1 MKSSGVSAR
10 VLREKIKNVG
20 LRAEHEMKPLLT
32 PSILAANFANLEADI
47 KAAEKGGAD
56 YFHLDIM
63 DGHFVPNIS
72 FGPWIAKTMKTIT
85 DVPLDAHL
93 MITKPREYI
102 PKFIDAGVELIYP
115 HVEAS
120 FDVYRT
126 VQMIIDQ
133 GARAGITLNPAT
145 PVSSVEGVLDL
156 IDSVLLMSVCPGFG
170 GQKFI
175 PSTMK
180 KITDLR
186 ALLDEQKPNVR
197 IAVDGGVTLENVG
210 DLRKA
215 GADFFIAGSAVFK
228 APDIEQRVRDFKK
241 AMQ

>member
-1 MKSSGVSAR
+1 M
-10 VLREKIKNVG
+10 
-20 LRAEHEMKPLLT
+20 HKPLLT

-72 FGPWIAKTMKTIT
+72 FGPWVAKQMRAIT
-85 DVPLDAHL
+85 DLPLDAHL
-93 MITKPREYI
+93 MITNPREYI

-115 HVEAS
+115 HMEGS
-120 FDVYRT
+120 YDVYRT
-126 VQMIIDQ
+126 VQMIIDH
-133 GARAGITLNPAT
+133 GGRAGITLNPAT
-145 PVSSVEGVLDL
+145 PVQTVEGVIDL

-180 KITDLR
+180 KIKDLR
-186 ALLDEQKPNVR
+186 TLLDELKPDVR
-197 IAVDGGVTLENVG
+197 IAVDGGVTLDNVG
-210 DLRKA
+210 ALRKA

-228 APDIEQRVRDFKK
+228 APNIEQRVRDFKK
-241 AMQ
+241 AMA

>member
-1 MKSSGVSAR
+1 
-10 VLREKIKNVG
+10 
-20 LRAEHEMKPLLT
+20 MKPLLT
-32 PSILAANFANLEADI
+32 PSILAANFANLEDDI

-72 FGPWIAKTMKTIT
+72 FGPWVAKQMKAIT

-93 MITKPREYI
+93 MITNPREYI
-102 PKFIDAGVELIYP
+102 SKFIDAGVELIYP
-115 HVEAS
+115 HIEAS
-120 FDVYRT
+120 YDIYRT

-145 PVSSVEGVLDL
+145 PVSTVEGVIEL
-156 IDSVLLMSVCPGFG
+156 IDSVLIMSVCPGFG
-170 GQKFI
+170 GQSFI

-186 ALLDEQKPNVR
+186 VLLDDLKPEVR
-197 IAVDGGVTLENVG
+197 IAVDGGVTLDNVG

-241 AMQ
+241 AME

>member
-1 MKSSGVSAR
+1 
-10 VLREKIKNVG
+10 
-20 LRAEHEMKPLLT
+20 MKPLLT
-32 PSILAANFANLEADI
+32 PSILAANFANLETDI

-72 FGPWIAKTMKTIT
+72 FGPWIAKQMKTIT

-93 MITKPREYI
+93 MVTKPREYI

-120 FDVYRT
+120 YDVYRT
-126 VQMIIDQ
+126 VQMITDL

-170 GQKFI
+170 GQSFI

-180 KITDLR
+180 KITGLR
-186 ALLDEQKPNVR
+186 NMLDEQKPSVR
-197 IAVDGGVTLENVG
+197 IAVDGGVTLDNVG
-210 DLRKA
+210 DLRTA

-228 APDIEQRVRDFKK
+228 APNIEQRVRDFKK

>member
-1 MKSSGVSAR
+1 
-10 VLREKIKNVG
+10 
-20 LRAEHEMKPLLT
+20 MKPLLT
-32 PSILAANFANLEADI
+32 PSILAANFANLEKDI

-72 FGPWIAKTMKTIT
+72 FGPWVAKQMKAIT

-93 MITKPREYI
+93 MVTKPREFI

-115 HVEAS
+115 HMEAS
-120 FDVYRT
+120 YDVYRT
-126 VQMIIDQ
+126 VQMITDH

-145 PVSSVEGVLDL
+145 PVSTVEGVIDL
-156 IDSVLLMSVCPGFG
+156 IDSVMLMSVCPGFG
-170 GQKFI
+170 GQSFI
-175 PSTMK
+175 PATMK

-186 ALLDEQKPNVR
+186 ALLDELKPEVR
-197 IAVDGGVTLENVG
+197 IAVDGGITLDNVG
-210 DLRKA
+210 NLRKA

-228 APDIEQRVRDFKK
+228 APDIEQRVKDLKK
-241 AMQ
+241 AME

>member
-1 MKSSGVSAR
+1 MV
-10 VLREKIKNVG
+10 V
-20 LRAEHEMKPLLT
+20 MKPLLT

-47 KAAEKGGAD
+47 KAAERGGAD

-72 FGPWIAKTMKTIT
+72 FGPWVAKIMKTIT

-93 MITKPREYI
+93 MITNPREYI
-102 PKFIDAGVELIYP
+102 PKFLDAGVELIYP
-115 HVEAS
+115 HIEAS
-120 FDVYRT
+120 YDVYRT
-126 VQMIIDQ
+126 VQMIVDH
-133 GARAGITLNPAT
+133 GGRAGITLNPAT
-145 PVSSVEGVLDL
+145 HVSMVEGVLDL
-156 IDSVLLMSVCPGFG
+156 IDSVLVMSVCPGFG
-170 GQKFI
+170 GQEFI

-186 ALLDEQKPNVR
+186 ILLDEQKPTVR
-197 IAVDGGVTLENVG
+197 IAVDGGVTLEKIP

-228 APDIEQRVRDFKK
+228 APDIEQRVRDMKN

>member
-1 MKSSGVSAR
+1 
-10 VLREKIKNVG
+10 
-20 LRAEHEMKPLLT
+20 MKPLLT

-47 KAAEKGGAD
+47 KAAEKGGAN

-72 FGPWIAKTMKTIT
+72 FGPWVAKQMKAIT
-85 DVPLDAHL
+85 DIPLDAHL
-93 MITKPREYI
+93 MVTKPREFI

-115 HVEAS
+115 HMES
-120 FDVYRT
+120 SYDVYRT
-126 VQMIIDQ
+126 VQMITDH

-145 PVSSVEGVLDL
+145 PVSTVEGVIDL

-170 GQKFI
+170 GQSFI
-175 PSTMK
+175 PATMK

-186 ALLDEQKPNVR
+186 KLLDELKPSVR
-197 IAVDGGVTLENVG
+197 IAIDGGVTLDNIG

-228 APDIEQRVRDFKK
+228 APDIEQRVRDLKK
-241 AMQ
+241 IIDTS

>member
-1 MKSSGVSAR
+1 
-10 VLREKIKNVG
+10 
-20 LRAEHEMKPLLT
+20 MKPILA
-32 PSILAANFANLEADI
+32 PSILAANFARLEDDI

-72 FGPWIAKTMKTIT
+72 FGPWIAKTMKSIT

-115 HVEAS
+115 HMEAS
-120 FDVYRT
+120 YDVYRT
-126 VQMIIDQ
+126 VQLIVDL
-133 GARAGITLNPAT
+133 GAKAGITLNPAT
-145 PVSSVEGVLDL
+145 QISTVDGVLDL

-175 PSTMK
+175 PSTLK

-186 ALLDEQKPNVR
+186 TLLDERKPKVR
-197 IAVDGGVTLENVG
+197 IAVDGGVDLENISN
-210 DLRKA
+210 LRKA

-228 APDIEQRVRDFKK
+228 ATDIEQRVRDLKE

>member
-1 MKSSGVSAR
+1 
-10 VLREKIKNVG
+10 LRDRILAKIKN
-20 LRAEHEMKPLLT
+20 EHLYSEHIMKPLLS
-32 PSILAANFANLEADI
+32 PSILAADFAHLESDV
-47 KAAEKGGAD
+47 KAAERGGAD

-72 FGPWIAKTMKTIT
+72 FGPWIAMQMKKIT
-85 DVPLDAHL
+85 DRPLDAHL
-93 MITKPREYI
+93 MITNPREYI
-102 PKFIDAGVELIYP
+102 PKFIDAGVELVYP
-115 HVEAS
+115 HIEGS
-120 FDVYRT
+120 YDIYRT

-145 PVSSVEGVLDL
+145 PVTSVEGLVDL
-156 IDSVLLMSVCPGFG
+156 IDSVLIMSVCPGFG

-175 PSTMK
+175 SSSIG

-186 ALLDEQKPNVR
+186 KLLDEIKPSVR
-197 IAVDGGVTLENVG
+197 IAVDGGVTLENIP

-228 APDIEQRVRDFKK
+228 APDIEERVRAMKK
-241 AMQ
+241 AMEQ

>member
-1 MKSSGVSAR
+1 
-10 VLREKIKNVG
+10 
-20 LRAEHEMKPLLT
+20 MKPLLT
-32 PSILAANFANLEADI
+32 PSILAANFANLEADV

-72 FGPWIAKTMKTIT
+72 FGPWVAKQMKAIT

-93 MITKPREYI
+93 MITNPREYI

-115 HVEAS
+115 HMEAS
-120 FDVYRT
+120 YDVYRT
-126 VQMIIDQ
+126 VQMITDL

-145 PVSSVEGVLDL
+145 PVSTVEGVVNL

-170 GQKFI
+170 GQSFI

-180 KITDLR
+180 KISELR
-186 ALLDEQKPNVR
+186 ALLDEQKPEVR
-197 IAVDGGVTLENVG
+197 IAVDGGVTLDNVG

-228 APDIEQRVRDFKK
+228 TPDIEQRVRDFKK
-241 AMQ
+241 AMK

>member
-1 MKSSGVSAR
+1 
-10 VLREKIKNVG
+10 
-20 LRAEHEMKPLLT
+20 MKPLLT
-32 PSILAANFANLEADI
+32 PSILAANFANLEEDI

-72 FGPWIAKTMKTIT
+72 FGPWVAKQMKAIT

-93 MITKPREYI
+93 MVTKPREFI

-115 HVEAS
+115 HMEAS
-120 FDVYRT
+120 YDVYRT
-126 VQMIIDQ
+126 VQMITEH

-145 PVSSVEGVLDL
+145 PVSTVEGVIDL

-170 GQKFI
+170 GQSFI

-186 ALLDEQKPNVR
+186 SLLDELKPSVR
-197 IAVDGGVTLENVG
+197 IAVDGGVTLDNIGE
-210 DLRKA
+210 LRKA

-228 APDIEQRVRDFKK
+228 TPDIEQRVRDLKK
-241 AMQ
+241 AME

>member
-1 MKSSGVSAR
+1 MV
-10 VLREKIKNVG
+10 V
-20 LRAEHEMKPLLT
+20 MKPLLT

-47 KAAEKGGAD
+47 KAAERGGAD

-72 FGPWIAKTMKTIT
+72 FGPWVAKIMKTIT

-93 MITKPREYI
+93 MITNPREYI
-102 PKFIDAGVELIYP
+102 PKFLDAGVELIYP
-115 HVEAS
+115 HIEAAY
-120 FDVYRT
+120 DVYRT
-126 VQMIIDQ
+126 VQMILDH
-133 GARAGITLNPAT
+133 GGRAGITLNPAT
-145 PVSSVEGVLDL
+145 QVSVVEGVLDL
-156 IDSVLLMSVCPGFG
+156 IDSVLVMSVCPGFG
-170 GQKFI
+170 GQEFI

-186 ALLDEQKPNVR
+186 ALLDEQKPSVR
-197 IAVDGGVTLENVG
+197 IAVDGGVTLENIR

-228 APDIEQRVRDFKK
+228 APDIEQRVRDLKK

>member
-1 MKSSGVSAR
+1 M
-10 VLREKIKNVG
+10 
-20 LRAEHEMKPLLT
+20 HKPLLT
-32 PSILAANFANLEADI
+32 PSILAANYANLEADV

-72 FGPWIAKTMKTIT
+72 FGPWVAKQMRTIT
-85 DVPLDAHL
+85 NLPLDAHL
-93 MITKPREYI
+93 MITNPREYI

-115 HVEAS
+115 HMEAS

-126 VQMIIDQ
+126 VQMIIDH

-145 PVSSVEGVLDL
+145 PVHTVEGVIDL

-180 KITDLR
+180 KIADLR
-186 ALLDEQKPNVR
+186 TLLDEQKPEVR
-197 IAVDGGVTLENVG
+197 IAVDGGVTLENIG
-210 DLRKA
+210 NLRKA

-228 APDIEQRVRDFKK
+228 APDIEQRVRDMKK

>member
-1 MKSSGVSAR
+1 
-10 VLREKIKNVG
+10 
-20 LRAEHEMKPLLT
+20 MKPLLT
-32 PSILAANFANLEADI
+32 PSILAANFANLEEDI

-56 YFHLDIM
+56 YFHLDVM

-72 FGPWIAKTMKTIT
+72 FGPWVAKQMKAIT

-93 MITKPREYI
+93 MVTKPREFI

-115 HVEAS
+115 HMEAS
-120 FDVYRT
+120 YDVYRT
-126 VQMIIDQ
+126 VQMITDH

-145 PVSSVEGVLDL
+145 PVSTVEGVIDL

-170 GQKFI
+170 GQSFI

-186 ALLDEQKPNVR
+186 SLLDELKPSVR
-197 IAVDGGVTLENVG
+197 IAVDGGVTLDNIG
-210 DLRKA
+210 NLRKA

-228 APDIEQRVRDFKK
+228 TPDIEQRVRDLKK
-241 AMQ
+241 AMD

>member
-1 MKSSGVSAR
+1 
-10 VLREKIKNVG
+10 
-20 LRAEHEMKPLLT
+20 MKPLLT

-72 FGPWIAKTMKTIT
+72 FGPWIAKQMKAIT

-115 HVEAS
+115 HMEAS
-120 FDVYRT
+120 YDVYRT
-126 VQMIIDQ
+126 VQMIIDH

-145 PVSSVEGVLDL
+145 SVKTVEGVIDL
-156 IDSVLLMSVCPGFG
+156 IDSVLIMSVCPGFG

-186 ALLDEQKPNVR
+186 SLLDELKPEVR
-197 IAVDGGVTLENVG
+197 IAVDGGVTVENVG

-215 GADFFIAGSAVFK
+215 GADFFIAGSAIFK

-241 AMQ
+241 AME

>member
-1 MKSSGVSAR
+1 
-10 VLREKIKNVG
+10 
-20 LRAEHEMKPLLT
+20 MKPLLT

-72 FGPWIAKTMKTIT
+72 FGPWIAKQMKAIT

-93 MITKPREYI
+93 MITNPREYI

-120 FDVYRT
+120 YDVYRT
-126 VQMIIDQ
+126 VQMITDH

-170 GQKFI
+170 GQSFI

-186 ALLDEQKPNVR
+186 TLLDEQKPTVR
-197 IAVDGGVTLENVG
+197 IAVDGGVTLDNIG

-228 APDIEQRVRDFKK
+228 APDIEQRVRDLKK

>member
-1 MKSSGVSAR
+1 
-10 VLREKIKNVG
+10 
-20 LRAEHEMKPLLT
+20 MKPLLT

-47 KAAEKGGAD
+47 KAAERGGAD

-72 FGPWIAKTMKTIT
+72 FGPWVAKQMKAIT

-93 MITKPREYI
+93 MITNPREYI

-115 HVEAS
+115 HMEAS
-120 FDVYRT
+120 YDVYRT
-126 VQMIIDQ
+126 VQMIIDH

-145 PVSSVEGVLDL
+145 SIETVVGVIDL

-175 PSTMK
+175 PSTIK

-186 ALLDEQKPNVR
+186 ALLDELKPEVR
-197 IAVDGGVTLENVG
+197 IAVDGGVTVENVG

-215 GADFFIAGSAVFK
+215 GADFFIAGSAIFK

-241 AMQ
+241 AME

>member
-1 MKSSGVSAR
+1 
-10 VLREKIKNVG
+10 
-20 LRAEHEMKPLLT
+20 MKPLLT

-72 FGPWIAKTMKTIT
+72 FGPWIAKQMKVIT
-85 DVPLDAHL
+85 DLPLDAHL
-93 MITKPREYI
+93 MITNPREYI

-120 FDVYRT
+120 YDVYRT
-126 VQMIIDQ
+126 VQMITDH

-180 KITDLR
+180 RISDLR
-186 ALLDEQKPNVR
+186 RLLDELKPSVR
-197 IAVDGGVTLENVG
+197 IAVDGGVTLDNVG

-215 GADFFIAGSAVFK
+215 GADFFIAGSAIFK

>member
-1 MKSSGVSAR
+1 
-10 VLREKIKNVG
+10 
-20 LRAEHEMKPLLT
+20 MKPLLT
-32 PSILAANFANLEADI
+32 PSILAANFANLESDI

-72 FGPWIAKTMKTIT
+72 FGPWIARQMKTIT

-102 PKFIDAGVELIYP
+102 PKFIEAGVELIYP
-115 HVEAS
+115 HIEAS
-120 FDVYRT
+120 YDVYRT
-126 VQMIIDQ
+126 VQMITDH
-133 GARAGITLNPAT
+133 GAKAGITLNPAT
-145 PVSSVEGVLDL
+145 SVSSVEGVLDL

-170 GQKFI
+170 GQSFI

-180 KITDLR
+180 KISDLR
-186 ALLDEQKPNVR
+186 TLLDEQKPAVR
-197 IAVDGGVTLENVG
+197 IAVDGGVTLENIG

-215 GADFFIAGSAVFK
+215 GADFFIVGSAVFK
-228 APDIEQRVRDFKK
+228 APDIEQRVRDLKK
-241 AMQ
+241 AIQ

>member
-1 MKSSGVSAR
+1 
-10 VLREKIKNVG
+10 
-20 LRAEHEMKPLLT
+20 MKPLLT
-32 PSILAANFANLEADI
+32 PSILAANYANLEGDV

-72 FGPWIAKTMKTIT
+72 FGPWIAKQMKAIT

-115 HVEAS
+115 HMEAS
-120 FDVYRT
+120 YDVYRI
-126 VQMIIDQ
+126 VQIIVDH

-145 PVSSVEGVLDL
+145 SVDNVSGVIDL

-175 PSTMK
+175 ASTMQ
-180 KITDLR
+180 KISDLR
-186 ALLDEQKPNVR
+186 KLLDEQKPSVR
-197 IAVDGGVTLENVG
+197 IAVDGGVTLDNVG
-210 DLRKA
+210 NLRKA

-241 AMQ
+241 AMK